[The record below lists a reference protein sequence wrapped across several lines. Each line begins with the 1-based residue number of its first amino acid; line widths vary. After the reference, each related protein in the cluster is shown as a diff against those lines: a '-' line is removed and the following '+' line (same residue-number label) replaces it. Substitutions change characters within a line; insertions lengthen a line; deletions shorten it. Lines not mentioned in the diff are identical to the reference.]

1 MVFLISYRNNFD
13 GTKLQTSLRKTFFA
27 VHQDHPSA
35 QEIEQLVD
43 RVSHGQFAKS
53 TIEIQRCIG
62 FDAQELTKAGVT
74 VYPVSA
80 TRKEYA
86 S

>member
-13 GTKLQTSLRKTFFA
+13 GTKLHTSLRKTFFA
-27 VHQDHPSA
+27 VHQDRPSTE
-35 QEIEQLVD
+35 EIEQLVA

-62 FDAQELTKAGVT
+62 FDAQELTKTGVT